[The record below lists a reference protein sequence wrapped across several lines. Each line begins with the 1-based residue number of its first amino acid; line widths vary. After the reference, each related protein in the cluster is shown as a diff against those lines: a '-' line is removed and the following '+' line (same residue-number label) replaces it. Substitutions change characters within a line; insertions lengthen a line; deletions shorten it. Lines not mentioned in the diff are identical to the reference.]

1 MSSLIIR
8 PVQPGDY
15 RSILEVYTPY
25 VTGTNITFEY
35 DVPSQQEFAQ
45 RIESINAQ
53 YPYLVCYAGER
64 LLGYAYAHR
73 AYERA
78 AYGWVAELSVYV
90 RQGCHGMG
98 IGARLYGA
106 IVEIC
111 QTMGLQKL
119 TALIS
124 LPNPKSVALHEK
136 LGFVPSSR
144 MNRAGYKLGR
154 WMDLLTMELD
164 VGDYPIP
171 PQPVTYVHQLPEGY
185 VDQVCARFSASVEV

>member
-8 PVQPGDY
+8 PVQPQDY
-15 RSILEVYTPY
+15 GRILDIYAPY
-25 VTGTNITFEY
+25 VTDTNITFEY
-35 DVPSQQEFAQ
+35 DVPSQEEFAR
-45 RIESINAQ
+45 RIQDINAE

-73 AYERA
+73 AYTRA

-106 IVEIC
+106 LVEIC
-111 QTMGLQKL
+111 RAQKLQKL
-119 TALIS
+119 IALIS

-136 LGFVPSSR
+136 LGFVPTQR
-144 MNRAGYKLGR
+144 MNRAGYKRGQWL
-154 WMDLLTMELD
+154 DLLTMELD
-164 VGDYPIP
+164 AGEYPIP
-171 PQPVTYVHQLPEGY
+171 PEPVIPVHQLPQGFVE
-185 VDQVCARFSASVEV
+185 DICTRFSANVEG